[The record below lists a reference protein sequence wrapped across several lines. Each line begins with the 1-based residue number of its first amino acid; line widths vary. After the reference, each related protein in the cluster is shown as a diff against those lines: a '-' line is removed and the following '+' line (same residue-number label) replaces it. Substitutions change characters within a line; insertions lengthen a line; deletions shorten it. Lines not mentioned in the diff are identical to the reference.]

1 MPYSSLEDFIKAADA
16 IGEVEYVDGADLELE
31 VGCLTE
37 LFGERGGPM
46 PVFDKIPGY
55 PAGYR
60 VCSNTIKSMRR
71 FCLALDLPLD
81 SHPLELLRLW
91 REKRKTAAADSRQ
104 SRQRW
109 ADNGLYSRRQRR
121 KSRILSGAPLAYRRW
136 RPLHRHRRQRHCR
149 RP

>member
-16 IGEVEYVDGADLELE
+16 IGEVEYVEGADLERD

-37 LFGERGGPM
+37 LLGERGGPM
-46 PVFDKIPGY
+46 PVFDNIPGY

-81 SHPLELLRLW
+81 IHPLELLRLW
-91 REKRKTAAADSRQ
+91 RDRRKTAA
-104 SRQRW
+104 
-109 ADNGLYSRRQRR
+109 LISRRSSTTDRFSNAF
-121 KSRILSGAPLAYRRW
+121 KKVTP
-136 RPLHRHRRQRHCR
+136 
-149 RP
+149 